1 MRLSRIFS
9 LCMLLCLFLCTSSF
23 AAQFENAE
31 ITGTVRDQGGAV
43 VGGAQV
49 ALHNPDTGITVTT
62 QTDQNGD
69 YSFLTVKPGRYEI
82 RVVHEGFAKATVT
95 GITITTGAR
104 QRVDV
109 PLSVAEVAQEV
120 TVSGEVPLIETESSQ
135 RGQVVSASQAVEL
148 PLNGREYSQLVLLTS
163 GTRQSSIGT
172 GSISTNR
179 EGSFNVNGLRSTFN
193 NYLLDGLDNNGY
205 GTSNQGFS
213 NQVIQPSPDSIAEF
227 QVVTNNE
234 SAQYGRAGGAT
245 INTSF
250 RSGTNSF
257 HGVAYEFLR
266 NTSLNATGF
275 FKPASGKKP
284 QFNRNQFGGVLGGPI
299 VKDKAF
305 FFLDY
310 EGFRQ
315 VRGIPVTSSIP
326 TIAQRNGILGIDV
339 VDPFTRIR
347 YPARTPVPIS
357 PFAKKLLSGLP
368 DPTDRLN
375 TTGTN
380 NYQIL
385 QKFTNNTDKYDL
397 KLDYTRSSKLA
408 GFARLS
414 QRKVNITD
422 FPPIPLPSGG
432 SGNGK
437 TRVLNQQIA
446 LGATWTIS
454 NSKLLEARMGFS
466 RTRGGKFPLALGL
479 PSALDLYGIT
489 GLPTDPSITGGA
501 PTQLINGFS
510 DLGRQA
516 TNPQWQYPTNYN
528 PKVNFTN
535 IFRRHSLK
543 IGYEYQSIFTTV
555 QDINPLYGRDSYSG
569 SFSRTGRT
577 ADRIFNFADF
587 LFGARS
593 QYALSTFFIAHLEQK
608 QHYAYVQDDWKATSK
623 LTLNLGLRYEYSSPF
638 TERNNILTNF
648 DPVGRRMISA
658 TSGGVADRALV
669 DPDRKNFGP
678 RVGLAYA
685 WDKKTAIRAGYGI
698 AYIHYNRAGGGNLLS
713 INGPQVVNAVVVQTN
728 PQDPAFRR
736 TDQGYPADFATP
748 ANFKASQAN
757 ITYVPRNYRESYVES
772 YFLSVQR
779 EVAKNTIFDIAY
791 VGNQAH
797 RLLLFA
803 NYNQLDAASRRQV
816 PGFGDITYAFNGG
829 ASNYNSMQLRFEH
842 RASGG
847 LAFLN
852 SFTWAHAIDNGS
864 GSLENPNGNFPAP
877 QDFFN
882 LRAERANSAYDQPI
896 TNVTSLVYELPVGR
910 GKKYLSDTPGY
921 LDHVVGGWEVSLIN
935 QYYSGQPLTVTYSPD
950 QARAVSGIQQ
960 DFRGANNYRPD
971 IIGRP
976 VLPPESRRS
985 GTSVRYLDPAAFSTP
1000 TASVFG
1006 NSGRNIA
1013 FGPSFDQVDF
1023 AANKSFR
1030 LPFENTR
1037 LQFRTEIFNL
1047 LNHTNFL
1054 PPNTNFSSGGSFGVI
1069 TNAFDQRLVQ
1079 FGLKFLF

>member
-1 MRLSRIFS
+1 M
-9 LCMLLCLFLCTSSF
+9 
-23 AAQFENAE
+23 
-31 ITGTVRDQGGAV
+31 GTIHDQGGAV
-43 VGGAQV
+43 ASGAEV
-49 ALHNPDTGITVTT
+49 TLYNPTTGISVTT

-69 YSFLTVKPGRYEI
+69 YSFLTVKPGQYEI

-109 PLSVAEVAQEV
+109 SLSVAEVAQEV
-120 TVSGEVPLIETESSQ
+120 TVRGDVPLIETESSQ
-135 RGQVVSASQAVEL
+135 RGQLVSAGQAVEL
-148 PLNGREYSQLVLLTS
+148 PLNGREYSQLVLLTT

-234 SAQYGRAGGAT
+234 SAEYGRAAGAT

-250 RSGTNSF
+250 RSGTNRF
-257 HGVAYEFLR
+257 HGVAYEFIR
-266 NTSLNATGF
+266 NTSLNAIGF
-275 FKPASGKKP
+275 FKPPSGKKP

-315 VRGIPVTSSIP
+315 VRGIPATSSIP
-326 TIAQRNGILGIDV
+326 TIAQRNGILDITV
-339 VDPFTRIR
+339 VDPFTGTT
-347 YPARTPVPIS
+347 YPAGARITIA
-357 PFAKKLLSGLP
+357 PFAQKLLAGLP
-368 DPTDRLN
+368 LPTNSRA
-375 TTGTN
+375 TN

-397 KLDYTRSSKLA
+397 KLDYTRSSKLS

-446 LGATWTIS
+446 AGATWTIS
-454 NSKLLEARMGFS
+454 NAKLLEARMGFS
-466 RTRGGKFPLALGL
+466 RTRGGKFPLSLGL
-479 PSALDLYGIT
+479 PTALDLYGIT
-489 GLPTDPSITGGA
+489 GLPTDPQITGGA
-501 PTQLINGFS
+501 PTQLITGFS

-516 TNPQWQYPTNYN
+516 TNPQWQFPTNYN

-555 QDINPLYGRDSYSG
+555 QDINPLYGRDSYS
-569 SFSRTGRT
+569 SQFSRPAGVASDSR
-577 ADRIFNFADF
+577 FNIADF
-587 LFGARS
+587 YFGARS

-608 QHYAYVQDDWKATSK
+608 QHYAYVQDDWKVSSK
-623 LTLNLGLRYEYSSPF
+623 LTFNLGLRYEYSSPF

-648 DPVGRRMISA
+648 DPVERRMISA
-658 TSGGVADRALV
+658 SPGGIYERALV

-678 RVGLAYA
+678 RLGLAYA
-685 WDKKTAIRAGYGI
+685 FNKKTALRAGYGI
-698 AYIHYNRAGGGNLLS
+698 AYIHYNRAGGGNLLP
-713 INGPQVVNAVVVQTN
+713 INGAQVVNAVVVQTN
-728 PQDPAFRR
+728 PRDAAFRK
-736 TDQGYPADFATP
+736 TDQGYPLGFASS
-748 ANFKASQAN
+748 ANFNPLAAN
-757 ITYVPRNYRESYVES
+757 ITYIPRNYRESYVES

-779 EVAKNTIFDIAY
+779 ELARNTILDVAY

-803 NYNQLDAASRRQV
+803 NFNQATPYDPATSTLAKNRPI

-829 ASNYNSMQLRFEH
+829 ASNYNSLQVRFEH
-842 RASGG
+842 RAGRG
-847 LAFLN
+847 VAFLN
-852 SFTWAHAIDNGS
+852 SFTWSHSIDNGA

-877 QDFFN
+877 QDFYN

-896 TNVTSLVYELPVGR
+896 TNVTSLVYELPFGKGR
-910 GKKYLSDTPGY
+910 KYLADAPGY
-921 LDHVVGGWEVSLIN
+921 LDQILGGWEISLIN
-935 QYYSGQPLTVTYSPD
+935 QYASGQPLTVTYSPP
-950 QARAVSGIQQ
+950 RGVVSGIQQ

-971 IIGRP
+971 LIGKP
-976 VLPPESRRS
+976 VLSSDMR
-985 GTSVRYLDPAAFSTP
+985 GTGNVVRYLNPAAFRNP

-1006 NSGRNIA
+1006 NAGRNIA
-1013 FGPSFDQVDF
+1013 FGPAFNQLDF
-1023 AANKSFR
+1023 ALNKSFR

-1047 LNHTNFL
+1047 LNHTNFA
-1054 PPNTNFSSGGSFGVI
+1054 PPNTNFSSGGSFGTI
-1069 TNAFDQRLVQ
+1069 ANTFDQRLVQ
-1079 FGLKFLF
+1079 FGLKLVF